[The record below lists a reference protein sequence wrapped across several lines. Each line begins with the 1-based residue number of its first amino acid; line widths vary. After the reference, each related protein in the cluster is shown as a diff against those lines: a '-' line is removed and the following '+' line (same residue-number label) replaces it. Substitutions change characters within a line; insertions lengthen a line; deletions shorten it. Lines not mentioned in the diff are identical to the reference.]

1 MTDAAAKNENGFS
14 LGRLFWEWFKI
25 SLFVIGGGYAIIV
38 VADDVFGRR
47 RKWLAENELL
57 DHLPVFQM
65 TPGLIAGN
73 SAIYTGLKLGG
84 VAGAL
89 ISLAAVAL
97 PSFIIISA
105 VALGYSRLPLD
116 NAVLHGAFIGLRS
129 ALTGIM
135 IGTAVKSW
143 PRIMHGAY
151 AYIAMPLA
159 VVLVSLLKVNPAL
172 VLAGAMLFGVVG
184 AAFKKTAA
192 DPVAGCDGAGFS
204 SVPLPRA
211 PIVATALALAALC
224 AFMPEVFLL
233 FAKYGL
239 LCFGGG
245 NVLLPLYVRDFV
257 GEHAQFLHVTAEEL
271 GNLLAITQMTPGPIS
286 INAATFFGFRIAGM
300 AGSFVA
306 TVALLAPSFFA
317 LIAVLRSLDRFR
329 DNRFVRG
336 FLAGVAPVTLSLM
349 IASVFIFAKMSVV
362 DLDAGF
368 RIDPIAALL
377 AAGAGYFTYRRK
389 APIML
394 AILACAALGALS
406 ALLHLQ

>member
-1 MTDAAAKNENGFS
+1 MNRAPAENGFT
-14 LGRLFWEWFKI
+14 LGRLFWEWFRI

-47 RKWLAENELL
+47 RRWLAENELL

-73 SAIYTGLKLGG
+73 SAIYSGFKLGG

-89 ISLAAVAL
+89 VSLAAVAL
-97 PSFIIISA
+97 PSFVIITA

-116 NAVLHGAFIGLRS
+116 NEFLHGAFVGLRS

-135 IGTAVKSW
+135 IGTSVKSW
-143 PRIMHGAY
+143 PRIMRGIY
-151 AYIAMPLA
+151 PYVAMPLA
-159 VVLVSLLKVNPAL
+159 VALVSLLRVNPAL
-172 VLAGAMLFGVVG
+172 VLAGAMIFGVVS
-184 AAFKKTAA
+184 AAFKKNAA
-192 DPVAGCDGAGFS
+192 NAVAGCDGAGFS
-204 SVPLPRA
+204 SAPLPRA
-211 PIVATALALAALC
+211 PLAAASLALAALC
-224 AFMPEVFLL
+224 AYMPRVFLL

-245 NVLLPLYVRDFV
+245 NVLLPLYMRDFV
-257 GEHAQFLHVTAEEL
+257 GENARFLHVTAEEL
-271 GNLLAITQMTPGPIS
+271 GNLLAITQLTPGPIS
-286 INAATFFGFRIAGM
+286 INAATFFGFRIAGT

-306 TVALLAPSFFA
+306 TVALLAPSFYA

-349 IASVFIFAKMSVV
+349 IVSVLIFAKMSVV
-362 DLDAGF
+362 DPAAGF
-368 RIDPIAALL
+368 RVNPLAALL
-377 AAGAGYFTYRRK
+377 AGCACHFTCRRK
-389 APIML
+389 APVMFV
-394 AILACAALGALS
+394 ILACAALGAL
-406 ALLHLQ
+406 LLKP